1 MNIIIREANEC
12 DNSVL
17 LSLLEEVQKIHVEGK
32 PDTHKHAKVTFD
44 MVYNTNIFE
53 DPQYA
58 VFSAVDD
65 DNDQIVGYCILRIVE
80 ANKNPIGLETKKSIY
95 LHELCVTKKYRGHNI
110 GSLLV
115 EKAKAF
121 GKEVGAENLEL
132 SVWEFNTD
140 ALGFYEKMGMKTKIR
155 RMEMKL

>member
-65 DNDQIVGYCILRIVE
+65 DNDQIVGYCILHSQTYI
-80 ANKNPIGLETKKSIY
+80 
-95 LHELCVTKKYRGHNI
+95 
-110 GSLLV
+110 LV
-115 EKAKAF
+115 FLNAF
-121 GKEVGAENLEL
+121 DHCTVG
-132 SVWEFNTD
+132 
-140 ALGFYEKMGMKTKIR
+140 
-155 RMEMKL
+155 